1 MGIGK
6 MADKEVKSLSKAEH
20 DELCCSYAAL
30 MLHDDGVEITGEKL
44 AKVIKS
50 SGNEVD
56 AYWPT
61 LFAQALAKANV
72 DDLLTNVASAGSG
85 GGPAAAG
92 PAAAAAAEAAPEE
105 KPEEKEEEAVDM
117 GGLFDEEE
125 Y

>member
-1 MGIGK
+1 M
-6 MADKEVKSLSKAEH
+6 
-20 DELCCSYAAL
+20 
-30 MLHDDGVEITGEKL
+30 

-61 LFAQALAKANV
+61 LFAQALASANV
-72 DDLLTNVASAGSG
+72 DELLTNVASAGSG

-92 PAAAAAAEAAPEE
+92 PAAAAAEAAPEE